1 MNKSGFA
8 GYCILVLGVILF
20 IGWLCCGL
28 PSGEKTEVS
37 ASDTESLQGFTI
49 RADKSEYVR
58 IWTDPETGVQY
69 LLFSAVGRGGICP
82 RYNADG
88 SLMIVGES

>member
-8 GYCILVLGVILF
+8 GYCILVSAVLLF
-20 IGWLCCGL
+20 IGWLLCGL

-37 ASDTESLQGFTI
+37 AADTESLPGYTI
-49 RADKSEYVR
+49 REHKSEYVR

-69 LLFSAVGRGGICP
+69 LLYIAVGRGGICP

-88 SLMIVGES
+88 TLMIEGE